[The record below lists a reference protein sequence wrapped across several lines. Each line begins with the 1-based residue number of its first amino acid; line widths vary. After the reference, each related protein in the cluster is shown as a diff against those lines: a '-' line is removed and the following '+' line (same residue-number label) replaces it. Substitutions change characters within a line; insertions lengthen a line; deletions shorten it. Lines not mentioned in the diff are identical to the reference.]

1 MFLLTVLTVYPTI
14 LARSRPQLLRD
25 WFLLVLVVVAIAL
38 DQATKYLIQDRMELG
53 QSVPRE
59 GLLRL
64 TYVTNS
70 GGAFGAFPDQTL
82 LLTLASFAGIGV
94 LLLFY
99 RTHPWPGRLVRLSLG
114 LQLGGATGNLI
125 DRLRAGEV
133 VDFIDI
139 GRWPIFNLADS
150 FIVVGI
156 FLLMGLFFL
165 GEERGAGVTAPSQ
178 PSPLGRPPPEVGC

>member
-1 MFLLTVLTVYPTI
+1 MYPTI

-25 WFLLVLVVVAIAL
+25 WFLLTLVTAAITL
-38 DQATKYLIQDRMELG
+38 DQVTKYLVQERMELG
-53 QSVPRE
+53 ESLPRE

-70 GGAFGAFPDQTL
+70 GGAFGVFPDQTL

-133 VDFIDI
+133 VDFLDI

-156 FLLMGLFFL
+156 FLLMGLFL
-165 GEERGAGVTAPSQ
+165 LEKERVPGIAAPPQ
-178 PSPLGRPPPEVGC
+178 PAPLGRPPPEVGC